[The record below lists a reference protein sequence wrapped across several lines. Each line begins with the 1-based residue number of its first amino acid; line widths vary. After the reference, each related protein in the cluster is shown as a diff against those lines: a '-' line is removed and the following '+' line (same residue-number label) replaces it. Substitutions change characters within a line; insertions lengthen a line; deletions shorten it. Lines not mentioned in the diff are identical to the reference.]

1 MRLAWHDSAK
11 PLSTLTFGERVNFL
25 LTNRIPRRWATL
37 LTGRVSRIE
46 NRAFTK
52 LGILVWQALGGDL
65 KLQDAQDST
74 FDSLQACFI
83 RKLKPG
89 LRPIDA
95 DPFTL
100 SSPCDAIV
108 GELGPIDDTRVYQ
121 AKGYPYSIEELLHD
135 QRLTALYR
143 HGNYVTLRLRSN
155 FYHRFHAP
163 AGGRVVRVN
172 YISGD
177 TWNVNPVALRCIER
191 LYCRNER
198 AVVEMTLDDNRGEIA
213 LVAVAA
219 VSVASMRFGFLSEA
233 LNLRY
238 TGPNV
243 MDCDASLSKGE
254 ELGYFELGS
263 TIIVFAPEHIRP
275 AASLRSGQQ
284 ISMGEPLFCIDR
296 ECVTGDVTRS

>member
-1 MRLAWHDSAK
+1 
-11 PLSTLTFGERVNFL
+11 
-25 LTNRIPRRWATL
+25 
-37 LTGRVSRIE
+37 
-46 NRAFTK
+46 
-52 LGILVWQALGGDL
+52 
-65 KLQDAQDST
+65 
-74 FDSLQACFI
+74 
-83 RKLKPG
+83 
-89 LRPIDA
+89 
-95 DPFTL
+95 
-100 SSPCDAIV
+100 
-108 GELGPIDDTRVYQ
+108 
-121 AKGYPYSIEELLHD
+121 
-135 QRLTALYR
+135 
-143 HGNYVTLRLRSN
+143 
-155 FYHRFHAP
+155 
-163 AGGRVVRVN
+163 VVRVN